1 MDQLIALL
9 ETFTR
14 RKLLRLCASSLSANV
29 CNMADLTNTSGV
41 GGGYVDYKIINL
53 FILNNDRMK
62 EISFVK

>member
-1 MDQLIALL
+1 
-9 ETFTR
+9 
-14 RKLLRLCASSLSANV
+14 
-29 CNMADLTNTSGV
+29 MADLTNTSGV